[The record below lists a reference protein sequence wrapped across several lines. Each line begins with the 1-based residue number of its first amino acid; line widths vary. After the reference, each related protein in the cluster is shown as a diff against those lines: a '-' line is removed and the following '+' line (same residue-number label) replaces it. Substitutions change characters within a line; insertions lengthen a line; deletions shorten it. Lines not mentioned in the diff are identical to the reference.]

1 MTREVVIGV
10 DAGGTATRCVVV
22 GLDGELLGRGT
33 GGGANQFSS
42 PDPAAALEGAVRAA
56 VRDARGRTGG
66 LAVSSAVFGMAGAS
80 AAGHARAVET
90 ARGAWRAAGLDGEP
104 RVSDDIAVAFASGSA
119 AAEGAVLIA
128 GTGAVAASVRDGEV
142 VRRCDGY
149 GWLLGDAGSAVWIG
163 LEGLRA
169 ALAAV
174 DGRGGPTALTERL
187 AAALGIAPGDPQEV
201 IRVVYARRPAELG
214 ALAPEVTAAAA
225 AGDAEAAGVCARAA
239 ERLLESLAAAVPDPA
254 PGLPVVFAGG
264 VLAAGPVADRV
275 RAEVRARFGAE
286 PLSAADGAL
295 GAAGLALRGAGAP
308 ASAHVRLI
316 AAPA

>member
-42 PDPAAALEGAVRAA
+42 PDPAAALEGAVRSA
-56 VRDARGRTGG
+56 VRDARGGI
-66 LAVSSAVFGMAGAS
+66 AVRAAVFGMAGAS
-80 AAGHARAVET
+80 AAGRARAVET
-90 ARGAWRAAGLDGEP
+90 ARGAWRAAGLHGEP

-128 GTGAVAASVRDGEV
+128 GTGAVAASVRDGVV

-174 DGRGGPTALTERL
+174 DGRGGPTVLTERL
-187 AAALGIAPGDPQEV
+187 ADALDIAPGDPQEV

-214 ALAPEVTAAAA
+214 ALAPEVTAAATG
-225 AGDAEAAGVCARAA
+225 GDTEAARICERAA

-254 PGLPVVFAGG
+254 PGLPVGFAGG

-275 RAEVRARFGAE
+275 RAGVRARFGTE

-308 ASAHVRLI
+308 ASAHARLI
-316 AAPA
+316 AAPS